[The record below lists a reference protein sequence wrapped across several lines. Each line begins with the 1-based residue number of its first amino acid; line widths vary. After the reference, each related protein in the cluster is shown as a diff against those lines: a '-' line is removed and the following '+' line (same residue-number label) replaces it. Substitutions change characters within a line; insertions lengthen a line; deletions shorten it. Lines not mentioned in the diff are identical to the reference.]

1 MKVCIAGGGRE
12 ALLEEHGGAHEQR
25 RDIERVRRGKV
36 GQPRDVREGQVF
48 DEGGMAQLDGVQES
62 LIQADEHRDLH
73 DDGETAASRVDLVG
87 LVQLHHFLVEGFLVV
102 LMLFAE
108 LLHHGLELLHLL
120 HGFEAPRKA

>member
-1 MKVCIAGGGRE
+1 
-12 ALLEEHGGAHEQR
+12 
-25 RDIERVRRGKV
+25 
-36 GQPRDVREGQVF
+36 
-48 DEGGMAQLDGVQES
+48 MAQLDGVQES

-120 HGFEAPRKA
+120 HGLEALLEWKKARMVSRGRAMIENMPKFTA